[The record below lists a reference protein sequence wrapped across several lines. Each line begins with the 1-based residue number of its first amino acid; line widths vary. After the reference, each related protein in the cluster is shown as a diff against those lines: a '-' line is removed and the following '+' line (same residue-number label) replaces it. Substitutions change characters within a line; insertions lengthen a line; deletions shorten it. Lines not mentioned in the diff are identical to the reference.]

1 MSEMPRNMKINN
13 PYTWCDMSN
22 KAADNNENTEPAVT
36 QTQDKPKG
44 RLRSIWDSVA
54 RRMPTKNMLKKA
66 FTPAALGI
74 AAGVGAKIAAM
85 AAGAAVLGPVFT
97 VCAGV
102 GLTTRSFV
110 KDYKAQQDVT
120 SSFDFFKS
128 NWKKYSLKLAL
139 NSTSAFI
146 GFGGAEWV
154 AGYFVGAEEVA
165 AAANDVNDVVDNAP
179 TGSVEDNIGA
189 AAQGSAAD
197 AGAGADIEEPAAEEE
212 VVEEEPAIVIP
223 DDPYE
228 KLKMLAETGD
238 LSPQAMAMIEAAEKG
253 QTWAIRDIGLGLING
268 FYGFDELGEMAAHV
282 NVNEWGAALLK
293 DAVETGD
300 AKARI
305 DYAYFQYTG
314 VNEAIAQNQE
324 AALKTVEELDRVWLY
339 GDSVLDQV
347 HFDQAKEYFIANMP
361 EGTNIEDFR
370 VEKLDD
376 EGYKFINLAEEAK
389 VIAEQ
394 KAAMAAAGF
403 NPADCDVSANASN
416 NGYIIKNCTMQ
427 P

>member
-1 MSEMPRNMKINN
+1 MNETAANN
-13 PYTWCDMSN
+13 
-22 KAADNNENTEPAVT
+22 NNNIEQAVIEP
-36 QTQDKPKG
+36 QEKPKG
-44 RLRSIWDSVA
+44 KLRSIWNSVA
-54 RRMPTKNMLKKA
+54 RRMPTKNTLKKA

-102 GLTTRSFV
+102 GLTTHGFI
-110 KDYKAQQDVT
+110 KDYKKQQECT
-120 SSFDFFKS
+120 SSFDFFKN
-128 NWKKYSLKLAL
+128 NWKKYSIKLAL

-146 GFGGAEWV
+146 GFGGAEWALDYFSAAESIIPTV
-154 AGYFVGAEEVA
+154 AEAPDVAVDGGVSDAALNDTQTDAGTDTDLEAEAEQE
-165 AAANDVNDVVDNAP
+165 DVV
-179 TGSVEDNIGA
+179 ED
-189 AAQGSAAD
+189 
-197 AGAGADIEEPAAEEE
+197 
-212 VVEEEPAIVIP
+212 PAIVIP

-228 KLKMLAETGD
+228 KLKMLAENGG
-238 LSPQAMAMIEAAEKG
+238 LSPQAQAMIEAAEKG

-268 FYGFDELGEMAAHV
+268 FYGFDELGEMAEHV
-282 NVNEWGAALLK
+282 SADEWGAALLK

-324 AALKTVEELDRVWLY
+324 AALKTVAELNRTWLY

-347 HFDQAKEYFIANMP
+347 HMDQAKDLFVAHMP
-361 EGTNIEDFR
+361 EGTDINDFR
-370 VEKLDD
+370 IEKMADD
-376 EGYKFINLAEEAK
+376 GYKFINLAEEAK
-389 VIAEQ
+389 IIAEQ
-394 KAAMAAAGF
+394 KAAMAAAGLD
-403 NPADCDVSANASN
+403 PANCDVFANADN
-416 NGYIIKNCTMQ
+416 NGYTIKNCQMQ

>member
-1 MSEMPRNMKINN
+1 
-13 PYTWCDMSN
+13 MSN
-22 KAADNNENTEPAVT
+22 RAADSNENTEMTTAEP
-36 QTQDKPKG
+36 QEKPQG
-44 RLRSIWDSVA
+44 RLSAIWKSVA
-54 RRMPTKNMLKKA
+54 KRMPTKNTLKKA

-110 KDYKAQQDVT
+110 KDYKAQQECT
-120 SSFDFFKS
+120 SSFDFFKD
-128 NWKKYSLKLAL
+128 NWKRYSLTLAL

-154 AGYFVGAEEVA
+154 AGYFSGAEGIVSTIS
-165 AAANDVNDVVDNAP
+165 DTPVVDSDAVDATLNDTKTDA
-179 TGSVEDNIGA
+179 GA
-189 AAQGSAAD
+189 AATDGTGAESEAE
-197 AGAGADIEEPAAEEE
+197 AGQEEII
-212 VVEEEPAIVIP
+212 EEPAIVIP

-305 DYAYFQYTG
+305 DYAYFEYTG

-324 AALKTVEELDRVWLY
+324 AALKTVEELDRAWLY
-339 GDSVLDQV
+339 GDSVLEQV
-347 HFDQAKEYFIANMP
+347 HFDQAKELFIANMP
-361 EGTNIEDFR
+361 EGTNIDDFR
-370 VEKLDD
+370 IEKMADD
-376 EGYKFINLAEEAK
+376 GYKFINLAEEAK

-394 KAAMAAAGF
+394 KIAMAAAGLD
-403 NPADCDVSANASN
+403 PADCDVTANADN
-416 NGYIIKNCTMQ
+416 NGFTIKNCKMQ